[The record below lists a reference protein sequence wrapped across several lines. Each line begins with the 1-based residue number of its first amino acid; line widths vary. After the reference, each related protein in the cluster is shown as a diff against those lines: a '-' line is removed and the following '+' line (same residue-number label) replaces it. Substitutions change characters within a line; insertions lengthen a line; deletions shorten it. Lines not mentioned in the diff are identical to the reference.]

1 MRGVVTMPNWLINF
15 FAGLG
20 ILETTLLVVGGLVLI
35 AAIRNSKEE

>member
-1 MRGVVTMPNWLINF
+1 MPELLIIF

-20 ILETTLLVVGGLVLI
+20 IIETSILVVGGLILI